1 MNLLFKKEDFDSLN
15 WNDHPVFKNGL
26 QTKHFF
32 NNGYGISIIT
42 NKSNTDNATNFLN
55 SFERAYGSQD
65 KGTFEIGV
73 LKGNKAK
80 HEFVSLDELKN
91 VDPDYSQYE
100 DYGGIWTD
108 CDINKVI
115 EKINL
120 VATL

>member
-1 MNLLFKKEDFDSLN
+1 MSLLFKKEDFESLD
-15 WNDHPVFKNGL
+15 WKDHPVFKNGL

-42 NKSNTDNATNFLN
+42 NKSNSGSATNILN
-55 SFERAYGSQD
+55 SFEKAYGSQD

-73 LKGNKAK
+73 LKGNRAK
-80 HEFVSLDELKN
+80 HEFVSIEELKN
-91 VDPDYSQYE
+91 VDPDYIQYE

-108 CDINKVI
+108 CNVEKVI

-120 VATL
+120 IATL